1 MNPDNRTNASQIIKL
16 MEENFVDLNSP
27 CELPNQAP
35 LKTSPEIGN
44 NGPNNLLSTTNV
56 PGIAQSYLA
65 GFTRYIKD
73 TSNKVMQTVQRLVNC
88 FEFLNFNL
96 ILIL

>member
-1 MNPDNRTNASQIIKL
+1 

-27 CELPNQAP
+27 CESSNQLP
-35 LKTSPEIGN
+35 LKTCPQVGN
-44 NGPNNLLSTTNV
+44 NGPNNSLNTTNV

-73 TSNKVMQTVQRLVNC
+73 TSNKVMQTVQRLVNS
-88 FEFLNFNL
+88 FYLLFNL
-96 ILIL
+96 IIIL